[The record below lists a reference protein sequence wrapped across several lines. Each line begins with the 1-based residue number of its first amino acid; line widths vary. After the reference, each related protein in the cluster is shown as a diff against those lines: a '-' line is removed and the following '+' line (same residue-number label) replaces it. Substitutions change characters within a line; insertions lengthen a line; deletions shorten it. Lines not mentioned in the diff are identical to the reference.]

1 MALNAVPVASIAKA
15 VRKCYLCVVANDA
28 REVRVV
34 AVVRLQVVEESTPV
48 FEEAS
53 AEIAEGHGMVE
64 KLKSKHC
71 CDLTGLE
78 RAGFEPTT
86 F

>member
-1 MALNAVPVASIAKA
+1 M
-15 VRKCYLCVVANDA
+15 
-28 REVRVV
+28 V